1 MLLKLERAGRR
12 YNRNWVFRGLSA
24 SWTSPGFVAIL
35 GPNGS
40 GKSTLLQILA
50 GWISP
55 SEGSVRFFLDEDNSH
70 APELSREMIYAHV
83 SIAAPY
89 LELPGECTLL
99 ELIGL
104 QAGVKGLL
112 QGLDLTA
119 VHALSG
125 LAALPGIESRPFK
138 FYSSGMKQRVKLLLA
153 LTSPSAL
160 VLLDEPLTNL
170 DGTSAKW
177 YEDLL
182 QQYRGER
189 LIVIASNDPAE
200 YRFCDE
206 RVDLNGFR

>member
-1 MLLKLERAGRR
+1 MLLRLEHAGRR

-24 SWTSPGFVAIL
+24 SWTSPGAVAIL

-50 GWISP
+50 GWVSP
-55 SEGSVRFFLDEDNSH
+55 SEGSVRFFLDRDNGST
-70 APELSREMIYAHV
+70 PELSREMIYAHV

-89 LELPGECTLL
+89 LELPGECTLI
-99 ELIGL
+99 ELIRL

-112 QGLDLTA
+112 RGLDATA

-125 LAALPGIESRPFK
+125 LVPLAGIETRPIK

-153 LTSPSAL
+153 ITSPSAL

-182 QQYRGER
+182 KQYRGER

-200 YRFCDE
+200 YSFCDE